1 MFSRWFPVCASPFI
15 LLPLLVNA
23 IDRDAPEIVA
33 QRAILL
39 GLVLSGAWSL
49 LAMLPLWLR
58 VGMVESLAVER
69 RTSTMMRDLAGW
81 TPRIRLIRSAAQ
93 QKLWSR
99 LPDPGLAEVE
109 LPPGEAQR
117 ILTRATRWLWVWFI
131 VGVIAT
137 PVLIIAS
144 GRVMDGVVSPARS
157 HELAWLIG
165 FALGIALTHVMMGL
179 CRREAWG
186 DVRRAVARAR
196 EGAATL
202 DS

>member
-33 QRAILL
+33 HRALLL

-58 VGMVESLAVER
+58 VSMVDSLAVER

-81 TPRIRLIRSAAQ
+81 TPRIRLIRSASQ

-99 LPDPGLAEVE
+99 IPDPGLAEVE
-109 LPPGEAQR
+109 LPPGEARR

-131 VGVIAT
+131 VGLIAT
-137 PVLIIAS
+137 PVLVFTCD
-144 GRVMDGVVSPARS
+144 RVA
-157 HELAWLIG
+157 AWFGNPVHYAEFTTLIG
-165 FALGIALTHVMMGL
+165 VLLGLTLTTTVMSL

-196 EGAATL
+196 
-202 DS
+202 